1 MTQKG
6 SSAGC
11 QRATAGMKTSFIS
24 HKCALIGRR
33 TKVGCHSFRATG
45 ITEYLRNGGKLEIAQ
60 QMTNRWGRADR
71 HLIPS
76 AFRTLLSA
84 ARGPWSPSDEDGK
97 SERRKPEDCRFW
109 HRCNG
114 SKRIDRRQISS
125 SASEGGYFFH
135 GFRRPTNQS
144 LV

>member
-60 QMTNRWGRADR
+60 QMAG
-71 HLIPS
+71 HES
-76 AFRTLLSA
+76 ARTTGLY
-84 ARGPWSPSDEDGK
+84 
-97 SERRKPEDCRFW
+97 
-109 HRCNG
+109 
-114 SKRIDRRQISS
+114 DRRDDQI
-125 SASEGGYFFH
+125 ALDEVERIAF
-135 GFRRPTNQS
+135 
-144 LV
+144 